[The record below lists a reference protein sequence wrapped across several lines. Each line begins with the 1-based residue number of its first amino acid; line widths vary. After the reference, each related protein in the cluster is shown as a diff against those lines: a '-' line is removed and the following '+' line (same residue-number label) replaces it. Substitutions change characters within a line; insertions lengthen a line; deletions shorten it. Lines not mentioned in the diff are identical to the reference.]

1 LFTTAVSIYAMVGL
15 SHGIKLQME
24 TPATVMSM
32 TQNQVAD
39 ENLATGKATEK
50 KKAEG
55 DLD

>member
-1 LFTTAVSIYAMVGL
+1 
-15 SHGIKLQME
+15 ME